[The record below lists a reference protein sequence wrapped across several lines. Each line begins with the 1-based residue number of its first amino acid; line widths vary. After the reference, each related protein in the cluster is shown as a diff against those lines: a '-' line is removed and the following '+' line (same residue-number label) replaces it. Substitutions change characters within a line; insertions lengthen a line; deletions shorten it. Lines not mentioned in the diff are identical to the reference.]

1 MFDGI
6 IFDVDGTLWDSTEIC
21 ARGFNRA
28 IERLLGKDYPK
39 TNADQLKTLFGKTT
53 AGIGAGVFPDRSP
66 EEQVAFTL
74 ECIREEMVCFEEEA
88 PAPYPGVPEM
98 VKELAGRYKLFIVSN
113 CEQGYIEF
121 FMDSCGLREYFT
133 DHLSLGD
140 TGRVKQDNI
149 AEIVRRNQLKNAI
162 YVGDVQGD
170 ADSAHGAGVPII
182 YAAYGFGKIKDA
194 EYEIHSPLEL
204 VKILP

>member
-28 IERLLGKDYPK
+28 IERLIGKDYPK

-53 AGIGAGVFPDRSP
+53 AEIGAGVFPDRSP
-66 EEQVAFTL
+66 QEQVDFTL
-74 ECIREEMVCFEEEA
+74 ECIKEEMVCFGEEA
-88 PAPYPGVPEM
+88 PKPYPGVPEM
-98 VKELAGRYKLFIVSN
+98 VKELSKRYPLFIVSN

-121 FMDSCGLREYFT
+121 FMDSAGLTSYFK

-140 TGRVKQDNI
+140 TGLVKQGNI
-149 AEIVRRNQLKNAI
+149 EEIIRRNHLKKAVYI
-162 YVGDVQGD
+162 GDVQGD
-170 ADSAHGAGVPII
+170 ADSAHGAGIPIV
-182 YAAYGFGKIKDA
+182 YAAYGFGKIADA
-194 EYEIHSPLEL
+194 EFIIHSPSEL
-204 VKILP
+204 LDIF